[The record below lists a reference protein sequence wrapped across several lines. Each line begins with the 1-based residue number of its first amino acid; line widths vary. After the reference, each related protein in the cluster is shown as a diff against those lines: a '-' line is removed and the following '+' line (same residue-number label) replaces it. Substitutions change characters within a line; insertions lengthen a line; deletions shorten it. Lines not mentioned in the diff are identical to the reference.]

1 MAVPNSADR
10 ALAMANRGLRTASV
24 AWPGQRHVEF
34 TFDHGMDELA
44 NPLAHPGLN
53 RIEPIV
59 EKINSRFRRGCEE
72 SGFVVMQGFLCPV
85 LQVSA
90 EARARNTE
98 LWCAIGVR
106 ANAPEGDT

>member
-1 MAVPNSADR
+1 MAVTNSADR
-10 ALAMANRGLRTASV
+10 ALAMADRGLRMASV

-59 EKINSRFRRGCEE
+59 EKINSRFRRGLRGNQA
-72 SGFVVMQGFLCPV
+72 S
-85 LQVSA
+85 
-90 EARARNTE
+90 
-98 LWCAIGVR
+98 W
-106 ANAPEGDT
+106 

>member
-1 MAVPNSADR
+1 MAVPNSANR
-10 ALAMANRGLRTASV
+10 ALDNRGLRTASV

-59 EKINSRFRRGCEE
+59 EKINVASATGCEE
-72 SGFVVMQGFLCPV
+72 SGFVVMLVIAWSPV
-85 LQVSA
+85 
-90 EARARNTE
+90 RRT
-98 LWCAIGVR
+98 
-106 ANAPEGDT
+106 NAG

>member
-59 EKINSRFRRGCEE
+59 EKINSRFRRGLRGIRLRGNACH
-72 SGFVVMQGFLCPV
+72 GVVSSP
-85 LQVSA
+85 
-90 EARARNTE
+90 TH
-98 LWCAIGVR
+98 
-106 ANAPEGDT
+106 

>member
-24 AWPGQRHVEF
+24 AWPGQRHVE
-34 TFDHGMDELA
+34 DELA